1 MARHLPA
8 LLLLLA
14 AGAPGAPGAAAAAGE
29 EPAKLKEQI
38 LDATF
43 LEATRL
49 KAAKELVKADPE
61 MMGAA
66 LLEMGEKQKNP
77 AQVPF
82 LAAYVAGEEVRH
94 LRYMATYA
102 AWMCAPE
109 KAAAAFLEKASAEDE
124 KQAIRSI
131 EAAGHVAAVQ
141 RDREAWTALL
151 KIARGERVMPGIE
164 AARAVNRGM
173 DRRIQGELVDAALE
187 AADNHVR
194 KHLAWAVM
202 DLQGNERGALKAFE
216 GLRGRPGTA
225 GKNAAECAA
234 ILMDKQAGPHEWKA
248 AALKEAGNWWR
259 TGRPKGNACVP
270 GMKDEAVQ
278 AKIRGWFAEAAKF
291 SPAWSHYIQA
301 VCHEIDY
308 RTAKG
313 PEIYDVKK
321 KVLALDASEVIRC
334 ETPWQGAYVAA
345 RGTGIGFSALVG
357 EPSSGHRGWEPAY
370 VDLHA
375 FMKTTKQS
383 APKLEEFVDQAMAK
397 KPWP

>member
-8 LLLLLA
+8 LAALLLA
-14 AGAPGAPGAAAAAGE
+14 AAAPAAPAAE
-29 EPAKLKEQI
+29 DPAKLKEQI

-61 MMGAA
+61 AMGAA
-66 LLEMGEKQKNP
+66 LLEMAEKQKNP
-77 AQVPF
+77 AQLPF

-102 AWMCAPE
+102 AWSSAPE
-109 KAAAAFLEKASAEDE
+109 KAAAAFLERAGAEDE
-124 KQAIRSI
+124 KQAIRSL
-131 EAAGHVAAVQ
+131 EATGHVAAVQ
-141 RDREAWTALL
+141 KDREAWTALL
-151 KIARGERVMPGIE
+151 RAARGDRAMAGIE

-173 DRRIQGELVDAALE
+173 DRRILAEISDAALE
-187 AADNHVR
+187 VEDNHVR

-202 DLQGNERGALKAFE
+202 DLLGNERGALKHFE
-216 GLRGRPGTA
+216 GMRGRPGAA

-234 ILMDKQAGPHEWKA
+234 ILMDKQATPHEWKP

-270 GMKDEAVQ
+270 GMKDAEVQ
-278 AKIRGWFAEAAKF
+278 GKIRGWFAEAAKY
-291 SPAWSHYIQA
+291 SPAWSHYIQS

-313 PEIYDVKK
+313 PEIFDVKK
-321 KVLALDASEVIRC
+321 KVLALDAAEILRC
-334 ETPWQGAYVAA
+334 ETPWQGSYVAA
-345 RGTGIGFSALVG
+345 RGAGIGFAALLG
-357 EPSSGHRGWEPAY
+357 EPASGHRGWEPAY
-370 VDLHA
+370 VDLHS

-383 APKLEEFVDQAMAK
+383 VPKLEEFVDQALAK